1 MFIDNNWYGQRSILA
16 KYCGITDTP
25 ALSYIQHGALNR
37 IAELDFKKSKI
48 SQIKY
53 LCWNARI
60 KKIIDKNCNTNAI
73 IIGAPFIYL
82 DYMMNININL
92 NNIKTKGTIVFPTKS
107 TYEMNRDIDYNVLLD
122 SVEKNYEGPYSISIY
137 YPDLFKNLD
146 VIKKKKWKIISF
158 GKRTDLNFLK
168 KFYTEII
175 KYKTV
180 ICTSINSAFYY
191 SCFLKKKTI
200 LLFQDHDK
208 SSVKLS
214 IDKKLIKSNHIILQ
228 ENPGL
233 KENKLNIEK
242 LYILAC
248 KELGYQHRKTP
259 TELKKLLGWSSPKKI
274 FLAKIL
280 SFFYNLT
287 NKFKMRY
294 CLIKYDK

>member
-1 MFIDNNWYGQRSILA
+1 MFVDNNWYGQRSILA
-16 KYCGITDTP
+16 EYCSITDTP

-37 IAELDFKKSKI
+37 IHELDFKKSKI

-53 LCWNARI
+53 LCWNERI

-107 TYEMNRDIDYNVLLD
+107 TYEMNRDIDYKALLD
-122 SVEKNYEGPYSISIY
+122 SVEKNFEGPYSISIY

-200 LLFQDHDK
+200 LLFQDYDK
-208 SSVKLS
+208 NSLKLS
-214 IDKKLIKSNHIILQ
+214 FDKQLTKSNHIILK

-233 KENKLNIEK
+233 KENRLNSK
-242 LYILAC
+242 ALYMLSC
-248 KELGYQHRKTP
+248 KELGYHFKKTP
-259 TELKKLLGWSSPKKI
+259 NELKKLLGWSSPINI

-280 SFFYNLT
+280 SIYFDLTDKNNL
-287 NKFKMRY
+287 RY
-294 CLIKYDK
+294 